1 MDRVTPALPP
11 SLSAAAAQ
19 ALTDRGVRLALG
31 SPVQSVDPVGIILGS
46 GRRIEA
52 DNVIWAAGVK
62 PHPLLARSG
71 IETEKGR
78 MGVDGHFRTGVAN
91 VFAVGDAAGANR
103 RRRVLAPDRAICPP
117 PGSVPRSPPPDDR
130 RRGEV
135 EPFRYHTKGELVS
148 LGHHNAVG
156 QVLGVP
162 VSGLLGWFLWRTYY
176 LLQLPTMLRRARVRD
191 RLEPR
196 RFLSP
201 DIAWLPSSDLGPL

>member
-1 MDRVTPALPP
+1 
-11 SLSAAAAQ
+11 
-19 ALTDRGVRLALG
+19 
-31 SPVQSVDPVGIILGS
+31 
-46 GRRIEA
+46 
-52 DNVIWAAGVK
+52 
-62 PHPLLARSG
+62 
-71 IETEKGR
+71 

-91 VFAVGDAAGANR
+91 VFAVGDAA
-103 RRRVLAPDRAICPP
+103 LAPT
-117 PGSVPRSPPPDDR
+117 GEGGFSPPTAQFALRQGRYLGRHLPTIV
-130 RRGEV
+130 GGAEV